1 MESVVAQYLK
11 ALVDLKEDD
20 FTRDIIKPLFES
32 MGYYKVDFNGG
43 SYERGRDLIA
53 QRRFPPKK
61 ESYVVYI
68 QSKKVG
74 DIQNT
79 ATASKLS
86 TLLHQLRQ
94 CCLGKLT
101 DDEGNKISPNEVYLA
116 CPEPISSRLMEEIES
131 QLFNMPLKIYFYDGP
146 KILQDIKEYKPDLLN
161 TLTNIE
167 EKLTTHRC
175 LEPSNKELLSAL
187 KNETSQNIDNFYSD
201 LSFFVGSF
209 DSNLLLHLDITTKKG
224 SIQVSQE
231 NWARFREDIQRVS
244 SKHQLYLLNK
254 DLSKLE
260 AKFKKDKELYE
271 GKKNKDLIK
280 ELEQK
285 KLKYNDIEIRI
296 KELIESLK
304 ASLKASKSHVSKVVN
319 SEVLAEREI
328 ILDELRFATKNRS
341 KFDVQKYNDKGSS
354 FNKEANHIASLIHE
368 QYTMSTLLNGIKSR
382 IISKP
387 FYKVTLS
394 VDELKNKILLY
405 KDNYINDIKL
415 IDNRSLCSTRLKN
428 FLSSTEKTL
437 SLISQVIDKDSQISK
452 VISFKPQE
460 KIQDRVSISP
470 HDIFA
475 TGNDIAVYG
484 GAGVG
489 KTTTLKA
496 YADMISE
503 CDNKNLIY
511 IPLNRLVD
519 EFKRFY
525 NEDAHKKTLKED
537 LLVKIILLSKGIQPT
552 SEMVEEANNALS
564 GKLVIILDGLDEVY
578 NAIPDIIPAIS
589 EFKLKKPMSQLII
602 SSRDCVSYLS
612 DIDFLGITLLP
623 FTEEQLDK
631 FIQGWFKKDKAK
643 ATKLISSIKQRD
655 LFEYI
660 KTPLLATITCS
671 LVQKGVDAPSSENE
685 IYSERL
691 NLLTGEYDLHKN
703 IERQKQKGELLRKCA
718 MKIAFKMHNKGIR
731 SELKENIKSSLIS
744 DLADRYSA
752 ELLDNC
758 VEELINPCDILTH
771 DPITKKY
778 SFGHFR
784 FQEHL
789 ASAELSSNRGID
801 LVELVTIDW
810 WRGALS
816 LYAQDNDISYL
827 IEDVYKHYGNVSRA
841 LITLNSMVNSSPQR
855 KQRGLKMLLKEYKN
869 SDLMDDLF
877 TDIDYG
883 YEHEDYLG

>member
-1 MESVVAQYLK
+1 
-11 ALVDLKEDD
+11 
-20 FTRDIIKPLFES
+20 
-32 MGYYKVDFNGG
+32 
-43 SYERGRDLIA
+43 
-53 QRRFPPKK
+53 
-61 ESYVVYI
+61 
-68 QSKKVG
+68 
-74 DIQNT
+74 
-79 ATASKLS
+79 
-86 TLLHQLRQ
+86 
-94 CCLGKLT
+94 
-101 DDEGNKISPNEVYLA
+101 
-116 CPEPISSRLMEEIES
+116 MEEIRT
-131 QLFNMPLKIYFYDGP
+131 QLYGMPLKVYFYDGP
-146 KILQDIKEYKPDLLN
+146 KILQDIKEFKPDLLN
-161 TLTNIE
+161 ILTNIE
-167 EKLTTHRC
+167 GKLTTHRC

-187 KNETSQNIDNFYSD
+187 KNETSQKIDNFYSD

-209 DSNLLLHLDITTKKG
+209 DSNLLLHLDITTHKG
-224 SIQVSQE
+224 SIHVSQE
-231 NWARFREDIQRVS
+231 NWARFRKDIERIS
-244 SKHQLYLLNK
+244 SKHQLYLLTQ

-260 AKFKKDKELYE
+260 AKFKKDKELFE
-271 GKKNKDLIK
+271 GKENKDLIK

-285 KLKYNDIEIRI
+285 KLKYNDTEIRV
-296 KELIESLK
+296 KALIDSLK
-304 ASLKASKSHVSKVVN
+304 DSLKPSNNHITKTVN
-319 SEVLAEREI
+319 PGGLAEREI
-328 ILDELRFATKNRS
+328 ILDELKFATKNRS
-341 KFDVQKYNDKGSS
+341 EFDVQKYNNKGSS
-354 FNKEANHIASLIHE
+354 FNKEANHIASLIHD
-368 QYTMSTLLNGIKSR
+368 QYEMSTILKNISGR
-382 IISKP
+382 VISKP
-387 FYKVTLS
+387 SYKVTLK
-394 VDELKNKILLY
+394 VDELKSKILQY
-405 KDNYINDIKL
+405 KDNYIDDIQLINNRKL
-415 IDNRSLCSTRLKN
+415 GIARLKN

-437 SLISQVIDKDSQISK
+437 SLISQVIDKGCQISK

-460 KIQDRVSISP
+460 KLQDRVSVSP
-470 HDIFA
+470 HDIFD

-496 YADMISE
+496 YADILSE
-503 CDNKNLIY
+503 CDSKNLIY

-525 NEDAHKKTLKED
+525 NEVTDKKILKKD

-552 SEMVEEANNALS
+552 NEMVEDANNFLS

-623 FTEEQLDK
+623 FTEQQLDK
-631 FIQGWFKKDKAK
+631 FIQGWFKKDEAK
-643 ATKLISSIKQRD
+643 ATQLIDSIKQRD

-731 SELKENIKSSLIS
+731 SELKENIKSALIS
-744 DLADRYSA
+744 NLADIYSA

-758 VEELINPCDILTH
+758 VEELINPCDILTL

-855 KQRGLKMLLKEYKN
+855 KQRGLRMLLKEYKN

-877 TDIDYG
+877 TDVDYG
-883 YEHEDYLG
+883 YEHEAYFG

>member
-1 MESVVAQYLK
+1 METVVTQYLK
-11 ALVDLKEDD
+11 ALADLKEDD

-53 QRRFPPKK
+53 QRRIPPKK

-79 ATASKLS
+79 STASKLS

-116 CPEPISSRLMEEIES
+116 CPESISSRLMEEIET
-131 QLFNMPLKIYFYDGP
+131 QLYNMPLKIYFYDGP
-146 KILQDIKEYKPDLLN
+146 KILQDIKEFKPDLLN
-161 TLTNIE
+161 ILTNIE
-167 EKLTTHRC
+167 GKLTTHSC

-187 KNETSQNIDNFYSD
+187 KNETSQKIDNFYSD

-209 DSNLLLHLDITTKKG
+209 DSNLLLHLDITTHNG
-224 SIQVSQE
+224 SIQISQE
-231 NWARFREDIQRVS
+231 NWAGFRKDIERIS
-244 SKHQLYLLNK
+244 SKHNLYLLNK

-271 GKKNKDLIK
+271 GKSNKDLIK

-285 KLKYNDIEIRI
+285 ALKYNDIEIRI
-296 KELIESLK
+296 KGLIESLK
-304 ASLKASKSHVSKVVN
+304 ASLKPSNNHISKVVN

-328 ILDELRFATKNRS
+328 ILDELKFATKNRS
-341 KFDVQKYNDKGSS
+341 KFDVEKFNDKGSS

-368 QYTMSTLLNGIKSR
+368 QYEMSTLLNDIKRR

-405 KDNYINDIKL
+405 KENYINDIKL
-415 IDNRSLCSTRLKN
+415 INNQSLGITRLKN

-437 SLISQVIDKDSQISK
+437 SLISQVIDNNSQLSK

-460 KIQDRVSISP
+460 KVQDRVSISP

-503 CDNKNLIY
+503 CNNKNLIY

-519 EFKRFY
+519 EFKKFY
-525 NEDAHKKTLKED
+525 NDEAHKKTLKKD
-537 LLVKIILLSKGIQPT
+537 LLVKIILLSKGMQPT
-552 SEMVEEANNALS
+552 SELVEEANNALS

-589 EFKLKKPMSQLII
+589 EFKLKNKMSQLII
-602 SSRDCVSYLS
+602 SSRDCVSYLN

-631 FIQGWFKKDKAK
+631 FIRGWFKLDIVK
-643 ATKLISSIKQRD
+643 ATQLISSIKQRD

-671 LVQKGVDAPSSENE
+671 LVEKGVDAPSSENE

-703 IERQKQKGELLRKCA
+703 IERQKQKGDLLRKCA
-718 MKIAFKMHNKGIR
+718 MKIAYEMHNKGVR
-731 SELKENIKSSLIS
+731 SESKENIKSSLIIS
-744 DLADRYSA
+744 LADKYSEA
-752 ELLDNC
+752 LLSSC
-758 VEELINPCDILTH
+758 VEELINPCNILFH

-789 ASAELSSNRGID
+789 ASEELNFNRSID
-801 LVELVTIDW
+801 LSELVTIDW

-816 LYAQDNDISYL
+816 LYAQDNDVSYL
-827 IEDVYKHYGNVSRA
+827 IEDVYNHYGNVSRA
-841 LITLNSMVNSSPQR
+841 IITLNSMINSSPKSK
-855 KQRGLKMLLKEYKN
+855 KQGLKKLLKEYKK
-869 SDLMDDLF
+869 SDLMDELF
-877 TDIDYG
+877 TDPDYG
-883 YEHEDYLG
+883 YEHETYFR